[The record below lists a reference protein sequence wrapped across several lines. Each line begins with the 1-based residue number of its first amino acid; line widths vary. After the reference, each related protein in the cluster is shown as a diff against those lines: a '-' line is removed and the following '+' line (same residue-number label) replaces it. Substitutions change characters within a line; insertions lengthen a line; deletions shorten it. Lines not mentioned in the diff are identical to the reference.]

1 LKYLGINYSL
11 KHGKAVAKFKEENE
25 ELHSQPLFPGLG
37 AGREKALG
45 TRLENDVPKIE
56 FGRHYVPKYLNTA

>member
-1 LKYLGINYSL
+1 MKNLIPSPFFL
-11 KHGKAVAKFKEENE
+11 AW
-25 ELHSQPLFPGLG
+25 G